1 MRAIP
6 EDVVLDL
13 KDRYGLR
20 YFVETG
26 TFRGDSAL
34 WAATHFD
41 HAWTIENWL
50 ESYQNVVGKHGI
62 AANITFVLGD
72 SRDRLAEVLVEV
84 PAPALLWL
92 DAHWLGKGRSE
103 RVDDCPVMDELRAV
117 HADGRAHVVM
127 IDDAHFFQGD
137 LPEGTDRS
145 IWPGM
150 NDLKAM
156 LPGYFW
162 TTVKDVIVARP

>member
-103 RVDDCPVMDELRAV
+103 R
-117 HADGRAHVVM
+117 
-127 IDDAHFFQGD
+127 DDAHFFQGD